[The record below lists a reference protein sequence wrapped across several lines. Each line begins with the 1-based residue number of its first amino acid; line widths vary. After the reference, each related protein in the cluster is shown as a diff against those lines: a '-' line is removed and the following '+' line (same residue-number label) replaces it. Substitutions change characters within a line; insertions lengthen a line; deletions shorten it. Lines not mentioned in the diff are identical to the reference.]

1 MNKRCIL
8 FFLLGTLAL
17 SAGSLKEPDRIRV
30 QHILIT
36 FRGTPART
44 EIGRTRE
51 EAETL
56 AKAIYEKALKGE
68 DFDGLVKRYTNDKY
82 PGIYGVANFGITP
95 DTAKAELA
103 RAEISKSFGAV
114 AFGLKV
120 SGIGLAEYDTVACK
134 YGWHIIKRLE

>member
-36 FRGTPART
+36 FKGTSASAKVD
-44 EIGRTRE
+44 RTRE
-51 EAETL
+51 EAEIL
-56 AKAIYEKALKGE
+56 AKAVFEKALKGE
-68 DFDGLVKRYTNDKY
+68 DFDSLVKRYTNDKY
-82 PGIYGVANFGITP
+82 PGIYRVANFKITP
-95 DTAKAELA
+95 DTAEAELA
-103 RAEISKSFGAV
+103 RAEISKSFGDV